1 MSPIAAWMPN
11 SLRQMARTSS
21 LRLLDIVLPPRC
33 LACGDPVDAAG
44 RLCTPCWSQLPLIA
58 GACCRA
64 CARPL
69 EDSASQAPLCE
80 TCAAEPPAWDRA
92 VAALRYEGL
101 ARRLV
106 LRFKHGDRTEAAALM
121 ANWMAVAARSIA
133 GPETLVLPVPLH
145 RWRLLARGYNQ
156 AALLARPMARRLG
169 AEFAPK
175 LLRRTRATPSQQG
188 LDAAARHSNIRPEA
202 FVVAR
207 PERLAGRAVL
217 LVDDVLTTGA
227 TLNAC
232 SMVLRAAGAAQ
243 VDVAVLARVARDEK
257 PPICR

>member
-1 MSPIAAWMPN
+1 MTSITTLMPG
-11 SLRQMARTSS
+11 SLRQMARAST

-33 LACGDPVDAAG
+33 LACGDMVDAVG

-58 GACCRA
+58 GTCCRA

-69 EDSASQAPLCE
+69 EDSASSSPLCE
-80 TCAAEPPAWDRA
+80 PCATEPPAWDRA

-101 ARRLV
+101 ARRLI
-106 LRFKHGDRTEAAALM
+106 LRFKHGDRTEASALM
-121 ANWMAVAARSIA
+121 ATWMATAARSIA

-156 AALLARPMARRLG
+156 AALLAQNLARELS
-169 AEFAPK
+169 ADYAPH
-175 LLRRTRATPSQQG
+175 LLQRARATVSQQG
-188 LDAAARHSNIRPEA
+188 LDAAARQRNITAQAFAIPRPDR
-202 FVVAR
+202 V
-207 PERLAGRAVL
+207 AGRSVL

-232 SMVLRAAGAAQ
+232 AMVLHAAGAAR
-243 VDVAVLARVARDEK
+243 VDVAVLARVARDDT
-257 PPICR
+257 PPI